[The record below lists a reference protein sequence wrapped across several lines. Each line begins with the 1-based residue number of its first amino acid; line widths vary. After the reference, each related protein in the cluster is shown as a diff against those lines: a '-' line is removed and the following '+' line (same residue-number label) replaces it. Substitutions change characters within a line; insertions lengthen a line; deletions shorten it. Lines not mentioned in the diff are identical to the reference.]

1 MILISKIRERIPI
14 CQLFKVKVL
23 RLFLWLLPLAFSS
36 NALGQTGP
44 QLDKKIPHLVIS
56 AGNALD
62 ALKEI
67 EKNTGLNFAYNAN
80 QLKNFPV
87 NHQAFDNKSLREIL
101 TSILKNT
108 RTVINEQS
116 GVIVILPG
124 AATETAPGKPVK
136 KTSGIVSD
144 KTGPL
149 PGVTVLEQGTNNGT
163 ITDENGRYSIKLK
176 NVPTTLLFSIT
187 GLKKQELP
195 VTEEGTLN
203 VNMEG
208 DFQKLGEVVVTALG
222 IKREE
227 RSLGYAIQKI
237 GGEQVDNGKFTDL
250 KTALAGKIAGAQL
263 VGAPSSTFR
272 DAGLRIR
279 GANSLG
285 GGSPI
290 YVLDGTIISHTDINL
305 DNIESISVLKGA
317 AATALYGIRAA
328 AGAVLLTSKTGK
340 RNQKMRVEINSG
352 TAFEKLSVIPEY
364 QNIYGAGDNMN
375 FDVFH
380 FDPNKHPADWQK
392 FDGQKMVQ
400 YYMDQSWGPK
410 MDGTMV
416 REWFSWYPGEDFG
429 KETHFVSHPNNVRD
443 FFRTGIN
450 LNNSVAFSGGTERAS
465 YRLSYANQ
473 YRDLIYPNAN
483 RKRNFIDFTG
493 NFDVTDKFSVF
504 ADINVV
510 STTQMAEPFDGGNS
524 NQRSIMAQFNQEF
537 QRSVDMKRLRD
548 YKTADG
554 TYRTW
559 NIVGPNGN
567 DSATTLRP
575 RKRDNPYSV
584 YYESYRR
591 YSNFRVFGNA
601 GFNYKILPNL
611 KLQSMMR
618 ADIMVD
624 DYDDRIASGTVK
636 QDMYKSGASL
646 PREFN
651 YEMTLNY
658 NKQLHDFSID
668 GLLGGNIRHYKATRN
683 EANTVG
689 GLSVPNLYAITASIQ
704 RPNAFNDYAEQEIRS
719 LYAKVSLGYK
729 RLLYVDITGRN
740 DWSST
745 LPVAKNYYFY
755 PSVSGSFIFT
765 ELLPKSNWLN
775 FGKVRLGVAQAGS
788 DAGIYAIN
796 TGYNLQ
802 NPYGSSP
809 ALNTPDQLVDPRLSP
824 SLSTSIEAGLA
835 LKLFNNRVGV
845 DVSFY
850 NNKNTKQIANLAIS
864 ETNGYNSYLTNLGEI
879 QSKGMDI
886 AITATPIRNRD
897 FSWDLYV
904 NAATNKSK
912 VIDLAANMDN
922 YLAAS
927 RENGLRLELDHRKGA
942 EWGLLVGPTFQYYQ
956 ARDAN
961 GKNIESPYNG
971 KPIVNA
977 NGAYLTN
984 ENQPLGSILPKFTGG
999 LGSTFVYKNFDFTFS
1014 IDYQVGGKF
1023 LSLTKMFLLG
1033 TGLDPST
1040 VGTNDKGNDWRLPVA
1055 QGGGIKP
1062 DGVLADGTPFNGY
1075 VEARTYY
1082 WTYLFNKV
1090 APPFIYDASYVK
1102 LRELRLGY
1110 TFAAKPWTK
1119 RLGVTSLNVALYAQN
1134 PWLIY
1139 TALKGI
1145 DTSELESF
1153 WEERGQVPATRTIG
1167 FNLKLVL

>member
-14 CQLFKVKVL
+14 CKLFRLKI
-23 RLFLWLLPLAFSS
+23 RYLFLCFLSLILCYPVLA
-36 NALGQTGP
+36 QTGR
-44 QLDKKIPHLVIS
+44 QLDRKIPHLSVD
-56 AGNALD
+56 AGNALE
-62 ALKEI
+62 ALREI
-67 EKNTGLNFAYNAN
+67 EKVTGLNFAYNAN
-80 QLKNFPV
+80 QLKNYPV
-87 NHQAFDNKSLREIL
+87 SKQTFDNRSLRDIL
-101 TSILKNT
+101 TSLLKNT
-108 RTVINEQS
+108 HSVINEQS

-124 AATETAPGKPVK
+124 AAQDKAPAPVK
-136 KTSGIVSD
+136 KTTGIISD
-144 KTGPL
+144 KSGPL
-149 PGVTVLEQGTNNGT
+149 PGVTVQEEGTSNGT
-163 ITDENGRYSIKLK
+163 ISDENGRYAIKLK
-176 NVPTTLLFSIT
+176 NLPSTLVFSIT
-187 GLKKQELP
+187 GLKKQVIP

-203 VNMEG
+203 ISMEG
-208 DFQKLGEVVVTALG
+208 DLQKLNEVVVTALG

-237 GGEQVDNGKFTDL
+237 GGEQVDNAKFTDL

-272 DAGLRIR
+272 DAGIRMR

-340 RNQKMRVEINSG
+340 RNQPVRVEVNSG
-352 TAFEKLSVIPEY
+352 TAFEKLSVIPKY
-364 QNIYGAGDNMN
+364 QNIYGAGDNTN
-375 FDVFH
+375 FDIFH
-380 FDPNKHPADWQK
+380 FDPSKHPADWKQ

-410 MDGTMV
+410 MDGTPV

-429 KETHFVSHPNNVRD
+429 KLTPFVPHPNNIRD

-450 LNNSVAFSGGTERAS
+450 LNNSVAISGGSERAS
-465 YRLSYANQ
+465 YRISYANQ

-483 RKRNFIDFTG
+483 RKRNFIDFAG

-510 STTQMAEPFDGGNS
+510 STVQLAEPYDGGNS

-537 QRSVDMKRLRD
+537 QRSVDMKRLLP
-548 YKTADG
+548 YKTPDG

-567 DSATTLRP
+567 DSASALRP

-591 YSNFRVFGNA
+591 YNNYRIFGNA
-601 GFNYKILPNL
+601 GFNYKILPGL
-611 KLQSMMR
+611 KLQSLVR
-618 ADIMVD
+618 ADIMAD
-624 DYDDRIASGTVK
+624 EYDDRIASGTVK
-636 QDMYKSGASL
+636 QDMYKSGSSL

-658 NKQLHDFSID
+658 GKQLKNLSID
-668 GLLGGNIRHYKATRN
+668 ALLGGNIRHYKLTRN

-689 GLSVPNLYAITASIQ
+689 GLSVPNLYSIAASNQ
-704 RPNAFNDYAEQEIRS
+704 RPNAFNDYFEQEVRS
-719 LYAKVSLGYK
+719 IYGKVSLGYK
-729 RLLYVDITGRN
+729 RFLYLDLTGRN

-755 PSVSGSFIFT
+755 PSASGSFIFT
-765 ELLPKSNWLN
+765 ELLPRSNWLN

-788 DAGIYAIN
+788 DADIYAIN

-802 NPYGSSP
+802 NPYNNYP
-809 ALNTPDQLVDPRLSP
+809 ALTTPDKLVDPHLSP
-824 SLSTSIEAGLA
+824 ALSTSIEAGLA
-835 LKLFNNRVGV
+835 LKLFNNRLGLDFSV
-845 DVSFY
+845 Y
-850 NNKNTKQIANLAIS
+850 RNRNTKQIANLAIS

-879 QSKGMDI
+879 ESRGMDL
-886 AITATPIRNRD
+886 AITATPIRKKELQ
-897 FSWDLYV
+897 WDVYA
-904 NAATNKSK
+904 NIATNKSK

-956 ARDAN
+956 AKDAN
-961 GKNIESPYNG
+961 GKPMESPYNG
-971 KPIVNA
+971 KPVLNA

-999 LGSTFVYKNFDFTFS
+999 LGSTIVYKNFDFTFS

-1033 TGLDPST
+1033 TGLDPAT
-1040 VGTNDKGNDWRLPVA
+1040 VGVNDKGIDWRLPVA

-1090 APPFIYDASYVK
+1090 APPFIFDASYVK

-1110 TFAAKPWTK
+1110 TFGARPWT
-1119 RLGVTSLNVALYAQN
+1119 RQLGVKSLNVAVYAQN

-1167 FNLKLVL
+1167 VNLKLVL

>member
-1 MILISKIRERIPI
+1 M
-14 CQLFKVKVL
+14 
-23 RLFLWLLPLAFSS
+23 
-36 NALGQTGP
+36 
-44 QLDKKIPHLVIS
+44 DKKIPGITIN

-62 ALKEI
+62 AVKEI
-67 EKNTGLNFAYNAN
+67 EKLTGLNFAYNAN
-80 QLKNFPV
+80 QLKNFAISRQV
-87 NHQAFDNKSLREIL
+87 YENKTLREVL
-101 TSILKNT
+101 NGVLKNT
-108 RTVINEQS
+108 RSVINEQS

-124 AATETAPGKPVK
+124 AGNDGPSSRQGK
-136 KTSGIVSD
+136 KTTGIVSD
-144 KTGPL
+144 KSGPL
-149 PGVTVLEQGTNNGT
+149 PGVTVLEKGTTNGA
-163 ITDENGRYSIKLK
+163 ISDENGRYAIKLK
-176 NVPTTLLFSIT
+176 SLPAILVFSIT
-187 GLKKQELP
+187 GLKKQEQA
-195 VTEEGTLN
+195 VEDEGTLN
-203 VNMEG
+203 VTMEG
-208 DFQKLGEVVVTALG
+208 DLQKLGEVVVTALG

-237 GGEQVDNGKFTDL
+237 GGEQVDNSKFTDL

-272 DAGLRIR
+272 DAGLRLR
-279 GANSLG
+279 GANSLS

-328 AGAVLLTSKTGK
+328 AGAVLLTSKTGQ
-340 RNQKMRVEINSG
+340 RNQKMRVEVNSG
-352 TAFEKLSVIPEY
+352 TAFERLSVIPAY

-380 FDPNKHPADWQK
+380 FDPNKHPADWK
-392 FDGQKMVQ
+392 NFDGQKMVQ

-429 KETHFVSHPNNVRD
+429 KQTPFVSHPNNVRD

-450 LNNSVAFSGGTERAS
+450 LNNSVAFSGGSEKAS

-483 RKRNFIDFTG
+483 RKRNFIDFAG
-493 NFDVTDKFSVF
+493 NFDVTDKFTVF

-510 STTQMAEPFDGGNS
+510 STKQIAEPFDGGNS

-537 QRSVDMKRLRD
+537 QRSVDMKRLWP
-548 YKTADG
+548 YKTPDG

-567 DSATTLRP
+567 DSASALRP

-591 YSNFRVFGNA
+591 YSNFRIFGNT

-611 KLQSMMR
+611 KLQSLIR

-624 DYDDRIASGTVK
+624 DYDDRVASGTVK
-636 QDMYKSGASL
+636 QDMYKSGSSL

-658 NKQLHDFSID
+658 NKQIHDLSID
-668 GLLGGNIRHYKATRN
+668 ALAGGNIRHFKFTRN

-689 GLSVPNLYAITASIQ
+689 GLSIPNLYAITASNQ
-704 RPNAFNDYAEQEIRS
+704 RPNAFNDYQEQEVRS
-719 LYAKVSLGYK
+719 VYGKVSLGYK
-729 RLLYVDITGRN
+729 RLLYVDLTGRN

-755 PSVSGSFIFT
+755 PSVSTSFIFT
-765 ELLPKSNWLN
+765 ELLPHSNWLS

-809 ALNTPDQLVDPRLSP
+809 AINVPDKLVDPRLSP
-824 SLSTSIEAGLA
+824 SLSTSIEGGLA
-835 LKLFNNRVGV
+835 LKLLNNRIGV
-845 DVSFY
+845 DVSIY
-850 NNKNTKQIANLAIS
+850 KNKNTKQVTELQIS
-864 ETNGYNSYLTNLGEI
+864 ETNGYSSYLTNLGEI
-879 QSKGMDI
+879 QSKGVDI
-886 AITATPIRNRD
+886 AITATPIRNKVIT
-897 FSWDLYV
+897 WDVYV
-904 NAATNKSK
+904 NAGTNKSK

-922 YLAAS
+922 YLAAG

-956 ARDAN
+956 AKDAN
-961 GKNIESPYNG
+961 GKPIASASNG
-971 KPIVNA
+971 KPIVNT

-999 LGSTFVYKNFDFTFS
+999 LGSTIVYKNFDFSFA

-1062 DGVLADGTPFNGY
+1062 DGVLADGTPFTGY

-1090 APPFIYDASYVK
+1090 APPFIFDASYVK

-1110 TFAAKPWTK
+1110 TFAMKPWYK
-1119 RLGVTSLNVALYAQN
+1119 RAGFTSLNVALYAQN